1 MAGGNVLGSLKIN
14 MYLISVGPYHLDF
27 EIPMNAAN
35 KPRISFDFK
44 ISQVVNIRIDTEKV

>member
-27 EIPMNAAN
+27 EIPMNATN